1 MMRIKKIRGHNRIWK
16 RIDSW
21 IHYNKSLDLE
31 HVKSYQREY
40 AKTWVR
46 PYSNLDLGN
55 SHTPAPKG
63 KTRQKII
70 DGLFEIHTNW
80 KKQLD
85 TLNEP
90 YYLKIWFYHPD
101 VSRSQVV
108 CAIGDFISFY
118 DVTFHNPNENKKF
131 PFDVR
136 DLHWE
141 HRIDEDH
148 LNEKD
153 IVGDP
158 YQWADDED
166 FKANRKWI
174 ERRLKQPHRISK
186 EEYDDGVVKTYHSFK
201 TSDVWLG
208 SSN

>member
-1 MMRIKKIRGHNRIWK
+1 MRIKKIRGHNRIWK

-21 IHYNKSLDLE
+21 VYYNKSLDLE

-40 AKTWVR
+40 AKIWVR
-46 PYSNLDLGN
+46 PYSNLCLGN
-55 SHTPAPKG
+55 SVFPAPKG

-108 CAIGDFISFY
+108 CAIGDFINFY

-131 PFDVR
+131 PFDTR
-136 DLHWE
+136 GLQWE

-148 LNEKD
+148 LNEED
-153 IVGDP
+153 VIGDSWE
-158 YQWADDED
+158 WATDED
-166 FKANRKWI
+166 FRANKKWM
-174 ERRLKQPHRISK
+174 ERRLKRPHRISK
-186 EEYDDGVVKTYHSFK
+186 EKYDDGVVKTYHSFK

>member
-1 MMRIKKIRGHNRIWK
+1 MRIKKIRGHKRIWK
-16 RIDSW
+16 QIDSW

-40 AKTWVR
+40 TKIWVR
-46 PYSNLDLGN
+46 PYSNLCLGN
-55 SHTPAPKG
+55 SVFLAPKG
-63 KTRQKII
+63 KTRQKIVN
-70 DGLFEIHTNW
+70 GLFEIHANW
-80 KKQLD
+80 KQQLD

-108 CAIGDFISFY
+108 CAIGDFINFY
-118 DVTFHNPNENKKF
+118 DVTFHNPNKNKAF
-131 PFDVR
+131 PFDAR
-136 DLHWE
+136 NLQWE

-148 LNEKD
+148 LNEED
-153 IVGDP
+153 IIGDP
-158 YQWADDED
+158 FEWASDED
-166 FKANRKWI
+166 FRANKKWI
-174 ERRLKQPHRISK
+174 ERRLKLPHRISK

-208 SSN
+208 FSN